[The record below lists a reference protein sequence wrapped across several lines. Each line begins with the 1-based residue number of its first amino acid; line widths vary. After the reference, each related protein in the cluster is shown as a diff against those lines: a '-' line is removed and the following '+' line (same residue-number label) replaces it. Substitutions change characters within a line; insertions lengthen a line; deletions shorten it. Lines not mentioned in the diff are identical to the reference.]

1 VTLPPAREI
10 VAELRRA
17 IDATDER
24 TVAPQAELTSLLLD
38 LHATN
43 VAQWAREDDARGANA
58 SDADVAAAKRA
69 IDDLNLRRHGLI
81 EALDAALANALTPSS
96 AATPVTESPA
106 MALDRLSVLVIR
118 IHHTA
123 HAGAPEDERSA
134 ARLILLEEQL
144 DVLEQALDALVADVR
159 AGRRSFLPYRQL
171 KLYGR

>member
-1 VTLPPAREI
+1 MTLPPAREI

-17 IDATDER
+17 IDATGER
-24 TVAPQAELTSLLLD
+24 TVAPQDELTSLVLD

-43 VAQWAREDDARGANA
+43 VAQWGREDDARGANA

-81 EALDAALANALTPSS
+81 EALDTAMALALAPS
-96 AATPVTESPA
+96 AEAPPATESPA
-106 MALDRLSVLVIR
+106 MVLDRLSVLVIR

-123 HAGAPEDERSA
+123 RAASPDDGQSA
-134 ARLILLEEQL
+134 LRLRQLDEQL
-144 DVLEQALDALVADVR
+144 DVLERAFETLVADVR

>member
-1 VTLPPAREI
+1 MTLPPAQAI

-17 IDATDER
+17 IDAT
-24 TVAPQAELTSLLLD
+24 VAPQNELTSLLLD

-43 VAQWAREDDARGANA
+43 VAQWAQEDDARGANA

-81 EALDAALANALTPSS
+81 EALDTAMALAHAPS
-96 AATPVTESPA
+96 AEAPPVTESPA
-106 MALDRLSVLVIR
+106 MVLDRLSVLVIR
-118 IHHTA
+118 IHYTA

-144 DVLEQALDALVADVR
+144 EVLEQALDALVADVR